1 MFLRKNTDW
10 DYVHQAAAYLKES
23 GNEVKMEKR
32 GVLGSSLPLPDHV
45 ICFNLMETT
54 EG

>member
-1 MFLRKNTDW
+1 MFIKQLHIWKN
-10 DYVHQAAAYLKES
+10 LE
-23 GNEVKMEKR
+23 NEVNMEKR

-54 EG
+54 EGWKIACM